1 MLAVAECEKLPVA
14 QAREGDPSAWD
25 ALFRRFQLP
34 LYTFVYELVRD
45 EQQALDIVQETFI
58 RAIRYIGS
66 LRHEDKF
73 GGWLFG
79 IAHQRCLDHWR
90 RTGRSQALSGE
101 LLHETAELPEE
112 PDTWLIRAEDESRFT
127 DLLGRLPENQR
138 SVLVLF
144 FLEEFS
150 LDQISQVLRVPV
162 GTVKSRLH
170 HAKQNLRRLME
181 ETNENTP

>member
-1 MLAVAECEKLPVA
+1 MLAVAEREQLPVA

-34 LYTFVYELVRD
+34 LFTYVHELIRD

-58 RAIRYIGS
+58 RAVRYVGS
-66 LRHEDKF
+66 LRHEAKF
-73 GGWLFG
+73 GSWLFG
-79 IAHQRCLDHWR
+79 IAHQQCLEHWR
-90 RTGRSQALSGE
+90 RTGRKQALKDE
-101 LLHETAELPEE
+101 LIREVPELPEE
-112 PDTWLIRAEDESRFT
+112 PDTWLIRTEDESRFM
-127 DLLGRLPENQR
+127 DLLGRLPENHR
-138 SVLVLF
+138 AVLVLY

-150 LDQISQVLRVPV
+150 LEQIGQVLRVPV

-181 ETNENTP
+181 EANENTP

>member
-1 MLAVAECEKLPVA
+1 M
-14 QAREGDPSAWD
+14 
-25 ALFRRFQLP
+25 
-34 LYTFVYELVRD
+34 
-45 EQQALDIVQETFI
+45 
-58 RAIRYIGS
+58 
-66 LRHEDKF
+66 
-73 GGWLFG
+73 
-79 IAHQRCLDHWR
+79 
-90 RTGRSQALSGE
+90 
-101 LLHETAELPEE
+101 
-112 PDTWLIRAEDESRFT
+112 

-138 SVLVLF
+138 AVLVLF